1 MHWNVFTDLNL
12 LNNEFVS
19 SVKSEI
25 LYQHVRNVSLTGTD
39 FSDIYDVIPFEMLV
53 DDIQDNYYSNTKP
66 VKQ

>member
-25 LYQHVRNVSLTGTD
+25 LNQRVRNVSLTGTNS
-39 FSDIYDVIPFEMLV
+39 SDIYDVIPFEMLV